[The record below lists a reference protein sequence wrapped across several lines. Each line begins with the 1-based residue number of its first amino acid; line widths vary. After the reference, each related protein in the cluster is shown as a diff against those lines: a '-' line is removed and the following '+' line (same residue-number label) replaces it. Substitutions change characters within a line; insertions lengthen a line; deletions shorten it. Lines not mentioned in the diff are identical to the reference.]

1 MLNVSEGKVRVK
13 RLSDGSTV
21 DVPAKHRVIA
31 AADREMLP
39 APAPDAASPNS

>member
-21 DVPAKHRVIA
+21 DVSAKHRVIA

-39 APAPDAASPNS
+39 VPAPAKPREV